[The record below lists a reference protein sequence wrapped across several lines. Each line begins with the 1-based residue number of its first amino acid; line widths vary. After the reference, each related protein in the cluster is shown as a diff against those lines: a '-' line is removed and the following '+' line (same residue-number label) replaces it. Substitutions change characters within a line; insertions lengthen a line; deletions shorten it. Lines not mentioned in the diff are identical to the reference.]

1 MKLITEM
8 NEQVEYLSEAKE
20 SGEKEHY
27 IHGIFLQGDMKNRNG
42 RIYPI
47 DILDKEVE
55 RYMKD
60 MVKNSRAFGE
70 LGHPT
75 GPSINLDRVSHIII
89 DLKKDGRNY
98 IGKAKLTDT
107 PMGNIAKG
115 ILKSGGKIGVSSRG
129 MGSLK
134 PGKDG
139 IMEVQGDYRLAT
151 AADIVHDPSA
161 PQAFVEGIMEGVE
174 WIYDPIKD
182 TWLEEKAE
190 GIKKAV
196 RKMSYS
202 QLEEQRLTIF
212 EDYMASIAVNT
223 RII

>member
-161 PQAFVEGIMEGVE
+161 PHAFVEGIMEGVE

-190 GIKKAV
+190 VIKKAV
-196 RKMSYS
+196 RKMSHS

-212 EDYMASIAVNT
+212 EDYMASLTVNT